1 MSKSNRPVLTLLLGA
16 VILLAALAERSAAL
30 RKDEA
35 ALFKLP
41 SAQGGGVRRAI
52 AAEEMS
58 AQDKRMLALAQAAS
72 RECAQVFER
81 AISQGVKS
89 EEEIFSTLYFP
100 VLPPTRPPTYTTFY
114 DDYADKALTPIE
126 DRYLGKDPSILFVIV
141 VDANG
146 YVPSHNSKYSKPA
159 TGDPRVDIRSRR
171 TKRIFNDIT
180 GFFAAKN
187 AKGPLLQL
195 YRRDTG
201 EIIADLSV
209 PVFVKGRRWGAL
221 RVGYARES

>member
-1 MSKSNRPVLTLLLGA
+1 MRSNRQVLAFLSGAILLLP
-16 VILLAALAERSAAL
+16 ILAERSGAV

-41 SAQGGGVRRAI
+41 TALGGGVRRAI
-52 AAEEMS
+52 AEEEMN
-58 AQDKRMLALAQAAS
+58 AQDRRMLALAKAAS
-72 RECAQVFER
+72 SECAGALER
-81 AISQGVKS
+81 AMKQGVKS
-89 EEEIFSTLYFP
+89 EEELFSTLYFP
-100 VLPPTRPPTYTTFY
+100 ILPLTTPPTYTTFY
-114 DDYADKALTPIE
+114 DDYTDKALTPIE
-126 DRYLGKDPSILFVIV
+126 DRYLGKDPNVLFVIL
-141 VDANG
+141 VDVNG
-146 YVPSHNSKYSKPA
+146 YVPSHNSRYSKPA
-159 TGDPRVDIRSRR
+159 TGDPQADLKNRR

-180 GFFAAKN
+180 GFFSAKH

-221 RVGYARES
+221 RIGYARGA